1 MFKDC
6 SWEVLIAK
14 LLRVK
19 LRFEGV
25 LGFIYF
31 YTAFALSPI
40 FDKRC
45 FSNFTFGSFRRDL

>member
-31 YTAFALSPI
+31 YTAFGLSPI
-40 FDKRC
+40 FDKRS
-45 FSNFTFGSFRRDL
+45 FLNFTFGSFRRDL